1 MQEFSSKLEAK
12 NIHQAINENTISGGQ
27 KQRLGIARALFRNP
41 EILVLDEITNS
52 LDKEMERDI
61 IDTIYSIENKTIILV
76 THNED
81 ILYGCDQVITIENG
95 SVINKTSKNP
105 SKIK

>member
-1 MQEFSSKLEAK
+1 MT
-12 NIHQAINENTISGGQ
+12 IHKIFNENTISGGQ

-52 LDKEMERDI
+52 LDKKMENEI
-61 IDTIYSIENKTIILV
+61 IDTIYKIQNKTIILV

-81 ILYGCDQVITIENG
+81 MLHGCDQVITIEDG
-95 SVINKTSKNP
+95 SIVNKTSK
-105 SKIK
+105 K